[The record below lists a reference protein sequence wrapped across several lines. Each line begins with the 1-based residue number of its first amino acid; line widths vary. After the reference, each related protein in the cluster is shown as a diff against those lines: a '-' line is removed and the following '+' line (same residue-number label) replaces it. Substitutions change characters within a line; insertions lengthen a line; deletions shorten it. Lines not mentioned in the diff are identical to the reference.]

1 MVYLHHKVG
10 LDSGYTCS
18 HNHSMGY
25 APALIEKVITENGTD
40 YDYLANKQLKLAGSI
55 LEYKVYGRHFSLH
68 PNTAIRGS
76 KIGQKKVSQ
85 NLSTERVYYRARRS
99 ICDYVN
105 SNVGAYT
112 SDTGRPYRSLF
123 VTLTFRENIT
133 DFDTTH
139 PLFSEF
145 IRSLS
150 YDYFRTTNNTIK
162 YVAVP
167 EFQSR
172 GAVHY
177 HCIFFNLPF
186 RYGVKSIFSSH
197 WKHGFVQVKSIDRV
211 RNVGVYISKYLSKSF
226 LEKGLSFRKSYF
238 VSKGLHKP
246 LKVCY
251 DELIHQVLAEVPP
264 ETLEVSRTGLKLDFL
279 VSLDY
284 FRYNLRGRDELV
296 NRARSIMS
304 QV

>member
-1 MVYLHHKVG
+1 MTYV
-10 LDSGYTCS
+10 
-18 HNHSMGY
+18 
-25 APALIEKVITENGTD
+25 PAYIEKYELETGTD
-40 YDYLANKQLKLAGSI
+40 FAYLANKQLKLSGSV

-68 PNTAIRGS
+68 PKSTFSAHKS
-76 KIGQKKVSQ
+76 SVKKPSVE
-85 NLSTERVYYRARRS
+85 LSTERVYYRARRT

-105 SNVGAYT
+105 SNVGRYT
-112 SDTGRPYRSLF
+112 SSTGRPFKSLF

-139 PLFSEF
+139 PLFSDF

-167 EFQSR
+167 EFQTR

-177 HCIFFNLPF
+177 HVIFFNLPF
-186 RYGVKSIFSSH
+186 RYGVKSVFSGH
-197 WKHGFVQVKSIDRV
+197 WKHGFVQVKSVDRV
-211 RNVGVYISKYLSKSF
+211 HNVGVYISKYLSKQF
-226 LEKGLSFRKSYF
+226 LNRSLVNRKSYF

-246 LKVCY
+246 IKVCY
-251 DELIHQVLAEVPP
+251 DELIQEVLASIPP
-264 ETLEVSRTGLKLDFL
+264 ETLEISRTGLKLDYL

-296 NRARSIMS
+296 DRARAVMES
-304 QV
+304 V